1 MTPFPS
7 SLQLGGFV
15 LERCCGNRLVHSAQ
29 QSRLLEQF
37 DRVAAGGGGV
47 DRGRELLAGS
57 RHILLLD
64 PHEGEVEAHVELE
77 GKPHEARLQLLR
89 RKFDVPSSEV
99 ACGDQVA
106 YGRLVDEELGVQRAL
121 LNSSVG
127 LERQVE
133 EPIVS
138 STRLAYRCLHGNIT

>member
-1 MTPFPS
+1 LFSNAVAATGWSILRSKVACSS
-7 SLQLGGFV
+7 SLIAWL
-15 LERCCGNRLVHSAQ
+15 LV
-29 QSRLLEQF
+29 
-37 DRVAAGGGGV
+37 
-47 DRGRELLAGS
+47 AGS

-121 LNSSVG
+121 LNRSVG